1 MRPSISDDARY
12 AHESAPVKMQ
22 AGTGVSFFIY
32 SSERESR
39 GRGRERGYE
48 IASGRGRM
56 GDMLK

>member
-1 MRPSISDDARY
+1 MSDDARY

-48 IASGRGRM
+48 IASGRGRK